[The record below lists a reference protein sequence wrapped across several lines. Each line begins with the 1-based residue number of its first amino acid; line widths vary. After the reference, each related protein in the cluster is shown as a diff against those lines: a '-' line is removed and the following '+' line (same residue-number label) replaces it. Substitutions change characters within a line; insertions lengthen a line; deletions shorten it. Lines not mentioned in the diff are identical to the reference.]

1 MELLREYNS
10 DSESSEPSTEPL
22 EKHSASESRSV
33 YLITYSQADK
43 TIFPTREE
51 FALAV
56 VRSFSFGK
64 TRVQQWCCAEEKHR
78 NTGEHYHL
86 AIKLTQ
92 NQRWLTSKKFLMAN
106 HGVSVHYSGVHHDYY
121 SAWKYVT
128 KSDKEFVESENH
140 PRLREAQEPRTGNA
154 SRARCKR
161 KVKPPARYSDEEQS
175 LQGAD
180 VVEGPAENETRRKRK
195 KRLTGFDV
203 SQIIVEQNITN
214 LTELQALAFEQ
225 KEEGKTDLTEFLLNR
240 TPRAIAHIMQS
251 TWEIQEA
258 RGKLERAKKSRME
271 LLHEA
276 KSGECA
282 EGCNGDW
289 LRCAEEI
296 LCNNGLTVQYFGGVV
311 RELLTKGRGK
321 FRNLMLTGP
330 ANCGKTFLLDP
341 LTLIFNTFCNPA
353 SGSFAWIGAET
364 AECIFLNDFR

>member
-121 SAWKYVT
+121 SA
-128 KSDKEFVESENH
+128 
-140 PRLREAQEPRTGNA
+140 
-154 SRARCKR
+154 
-161 KVKPPARYSDEEQS
+161 
-175 LQGAD
+175 
-180 VVEGPAENETRRKRK
+180 
-195 KRLTGFDV
+195 
-203 SQIIVEQNITN
+203 
-214 LTELQALAFEQ
+214 
-225 KEEGKTDLTEFLLNR
+225 
-240 TPRAIAHIMQS
+240 
-251 TWEIQEA
+251 
-258 RGKLERAKKSRME
+258 
-271 LLHEA
+271 
-276 KSGECA
+276 
-282 EGCNGDW
+282 
-289 LRCAEEI
+289 
-296 LCNNGLTVQYFGGVV
+296 
-311 RELLTKGRGK
+311 
-321 FRNLMLTGP
+321 
-330 ANCGKTFLLDP
+330 
-341 LTLIFNTFCNPA
+341 
-353 SGSFAWIGAET
+353 
-364 AECIFLNDFR
+364 